1 MRSLLTLIIVANATF
16 ANWNHNHLDKE
27 SGTKKSPLL
36 NHSQTGMEVN
46 LVTAIDGTQQ
56 KRYLEYSSES
66 LVKRDAIGD
75 ALFTCSLGYYR
86 VEGATE
92 PPCPVHEQSVEDSLS
107 AGVFCCN
114 CNQGEQWEGWK
125 WTYVQNAK
133 QSACVE
139 NIYVSGKGWIAARI
153 LAGVVLGLMAFGIC
167 LPLFVTCNDS
177 GPKFGCCVR
186 GRFLF
191 GCRDKTGC
199 WWRTDSRSLIMLA
212 FFPFYVCEALAMMKF
227 VSWVDLNIHPSYDEY
242 SFALGVAML
251 SLTTLS
257 IICLPLAWFCLGVNG
272 QMRGRRHIVR
282 REKNGFTI
290 SLFHSWHLH
299 TYFYYCSLVA
309 EVGMI
314 VIAAVWLLSV
324 PLGDPD
330 IRNGAGNSISRIAIS
345 PSRSE
350 LFYLIETVFW
360 IHVIS
365 FLHIV
370 IGIRIYN
377 DQYFKSKFGGVKLLR
392 RGACFFVD
400 YCVEEPL
407 IKSLDCDYKKF
418 VMDADGTM
426 RCAKETFAKDED
438 DDMPTTQAHSVSE
451 RRSTASTVASSNSTI
466 HEAKSMILN
475 STK

>member
-1 MRSLLTLIIVANATF
+1 MRALLVLIIVVNATL
-16 ANWNHNHLDKE
+16 ASWSHNLLGKE
-27 SGTKKSPLL
+27 ASTIDRETPSPLE
-36 NHSQTGMEVN
+36 NRSQTVMEEN
-46 LVTAIDGTQQ
+46 LVTAVDGAQRQ
-56 KRYLEYSSES
+56 RYVEYSSER
-66 LVKRDAIGD
+66 LIKMDQAIGD
-75 ALFTCSLGYYR
+75 TFVSCSLGYYR

-92 PPCPVHEQSVEDSLS
+92 PPCSVHEHSVEDSLS

-125 WTYVQNAK
+125 WTYVENAK
-133 QSACVE
+133 QSACVD
-139 NIYVSGKGWIAARI
+139 NIYVSGKGWIAARV
-153 LAGVVLGLMAFGIC
+153 LAGILLGLMGFAIC
-167 LPLFVTCNDS
+167 LPLFVTCKDD

-199 WWRTDSRSLIMLA
+199 WWRTDSRSLIMLTI
-212 FFPFYVCEALAMMKF
+212 FPFYVCEALAMMKF
-227 VSWVDLNIHPSYDEY
+227 VSWVDLNIHPTYDDY
-242 SFALGVAML
+242 SFALGVAIL
-251 SLTTLS
+251 SLS
-257 IICLPLAWFCLGVNG
+257 AISVICLPLAWFCLGVNG

-314 VIAAVWLLSV
+314 VIAAVWLMSV

-330 IRNGAGNSISRIAIS
+330 IRNGKGNAISQISIS

-350 LFYLIETVFW
+350 LFYLVETVFW

-365 FLHIV
+365 FLHIMV
-370 IGIRIYN
+370 GIRIYN

-418 VMDADGTM
+418 VMDADGSM
-426 RCAKETFAKDED
+426 RCGKKL
-438 DDMPTTQAHSVSE
+438 QQQHHQQQRLYYYYYYYYYYYS
-451 RRSTASTVASSNSTI
+451 
-466 HEAKSMILN
+466 
-475 STK
+475 